1 MHLSNNAVKF
11 TRAGSICLQIECEA
25 ENTDQAT
32 LKFSVR
38 DTGIGIAPE
47 NRELIF
53 QRFTQAD
60 GSLKRRFGGT
70 GIGLSMAKGI
80 VELMGGQIGV
90 ESTLN
95 VGSTFWFTVT
105 LDRGE
110 PASKNSSGCEEL
122 SGARQ
127 C

>member
-1 MHLSNNAVKF
+1 
-11 TRAGSICLQIECEA
+11 
-25 ENTDQAT
+25 
-32 LKFSVR
+32 VR
-38 DTGIGIAPE
+38 DTGIGIASE
-47 NRELIF
+47 SCDLIF

-70 GIGLSMAKGI
+70 GIGLSIAKGI

-95 VGSTFWFTVT
+95 VGSTFWFTLT
-105 LDRGE
+105 FECAE
-110 PASKNSSGCEEL
+110 PAFKSGSGCEEL
-122 SGARQ
+122 LGARQ